1 MLHEHMY
8 TENVITT
15 VFDLSSDQIFKI
27 GIMDSLSEL
36 DSRNISGQLEK
47 KLQTTQEGLETKPT
61 STSNPR
67 IYKYII

>member
-1 MLHEHMY
+1 
-8 TENVITT
+8 
-15 VFDLSSDQIFKI
+15 
-27 GIMDSLSEL
+27 MDSLSEL

-67 IYKYII
+67 IYAH